1 MDITLLTSYLRKSK
15 NQKMANKK
23 TSKKVK
29 QVRTETRYKS
39 RQELIQEAIAWMEW
53 GQVRRVMEF
62 LKWTWDDNGVPE
74 EDDLKQKAFE
84 LLNSAYDEAQERID
98 VGSSEGDG
106 YVDSEVSHCSGGLCA
121 TISIEYG
128 EVYDVSISFILESS
142 SAEAVQVLQYS

>member
-15 NQKMANKK
+15 NQKMTNKK

-74 EDDLKQKAFE
+74 EDDLKQKALE
-84 LLNSAYDEAQERID
+84 LLNSAYDEAEERIEYNT
-98 VGSSEGDG
+98 G
-106 YVDSEVSHCSGGLCA
+106 VDCSEVSHCSGGLAA
-121 TISIEYG
+121 TVSLEDG

-142 SAEAVQVLQYS
+142 SADALEVLQYS

>member
-1 MDITLLTSYLRKSK
+1 
-15 NQKMANKK
+15 MANKK
-23 TSKKVK
+23 SAKKSNP
-29 QVRTETRYKS
+29 VRTETRYKS

-84 LLNSAYDEAQERID
+84 LLNSAYDEAEERIEYNT
-98 VGSSEGDG
+98 G
-106 YVDSEVSHCSGGLCA
+106 VDCSEVSHASGGLAA
-121 TISIEYG
+121 TVSLEDG

-142 SAEAVQVLQYS
+142 SADALEVLQYS